1 MASMKRYILFPLSFI
16 FIILLQGCT
25 TKTYEYINSISL
37 PGIHKTKQP
46 RIKNKILQELA
57 HLLQEDTNAT
67 LQVAGTPVIPL
78 HDGINL
84 YLTDRYLKISFKLTT
99 MFVRTDT
106 NLNLETTQNMR
117 KIIPALQKYPRI
129 IIQVI
134 GHAYDEGTK
143 KEMQHYA
150 DLRAI
155 SVAEFLFN
163 NGLKQ
168 EVLAKGCSDL
178 IPRKACDPTKP
189 HRLCDAQN
197 RRVDLFIY
205 TDKDDIIT
213 KCR

>member
-1 MASMKRYILFPLSFI
+1 MKRYLLLPLSFI
-16 FIILLQGCT
+16 FIMLLQGCT
-25 TKTYEYINSISL
+25 TKTYEYIDNISFS
-37 PGIHKTKQP
+37 GIFKIKQH
-46 RIKNKILQELA
+46 RIKNKKLQELA
-57 HLLQEDTNAT
+57 TLLKEDTGAA
-67 LQVAGTPVIPL
+67 LQIAGTPGPTL
-78 HDGINL
+78 HEGINL
-84 YLTDRYLKISFKLTT
+84 YLTNKFLKISFKQT
-99 MFVRTDT
+99 MMFARTDT
-106 NLNLETTQNMR
+106 NLNPQTTQNMQ
-117 KIIPALQKYPRI
+117 KIIPALQKYPKV

-134 GHAYDEGTK
+134 GHAYDEGTQ

-189 HRLCDAQN
+189 HKLCDAQN